1 MLFRRHSLKSLNK
14 SPQMSLGTKQ
24 PDLINTAALL
34 TLRYLARGQSYVPGS
49 AERGGRGANSCSSS
63 QGSRVSPYPQAA
75 QRISSPF
82 PCKLLF
88 WESSASLVLITLR
101 WKPINIMCIMCC
113 FFFEEILLLI
123 ALGSL
128 PSGFLS
134 AAMKPLPFVGWGQ
147 AHKCRQLTIM

>member
-1 MLFRRHSLKSLNK
+1 
-14 SPQMSLGTKQ
+14 MSLGTKQ
-24 PDLINTAALL
+24 PNLINTAALL

-63 QGSRVSPYPQAA
+63 QGSRLSISSGCTKNLFPIPVQAA
-75 QRISSPF
+75 FLGELCFSSIDQAQVETH
-82 PCKLLF
+82 KYRVHYVLLF
-88 WESSASLVLITLR
+88 F
-101 WKPINIMCIMCC
+101 

-134 AAMKPLPFVGWGQ
+134 AAMKPLPLWAGDRHINAGS
-147 AHKCRQLTIM
+147 